1 MSSGLA
7 GRLAEAGMS
16 DAEAVR
22 KQTLFEQAER
32 ALDGGKAVRTGASRR
47 WFVPGRI
54 EIFGK
59 HTDYAGGRSLVR
71 ALERGL
77 CVVAAA
83 RDDALLRVTD
93 AATGA
98 TTRIPLTPDA
108 ADEGGWTLYP
118 GTVARRVAHDFP
130 GPLFGAD
137 IVLASDLPRAAG
149 LSSSSAVIVALF
161 TVLAWR
167 NRLKEHSKWRATIRS
182 REDLAG
188 YLGAVEGGRDFG
200 PLAGGAG
207 VGTFG
212 GSEDHAAI
220 FCSRPGHA
228 GLFSFCPVRLESEIR
243 LPVLTE
249 SE

>member
-59 HTDYAGGRSLVR
+59 HTEYAGGRSLVR

-98 TTRIPLTPDA
+98 TTRMSPSCWPGVGWSGPVATFA
-108 ADEGGWTLYP
+108 SAGGW
-118 GTVARRVAHDFP
+118 
-130 GPLFGAD
+130 
-137 IVLASDLPRAAG
+137 
-149 LSSSSAVIVALF
+149 
-161 TVLAWR
+161 
-167 NRLKEHSKWRATIRS
+167 S
-182 REDLAG
+182 R
-188 YLGAVEGGRDFG
+188 
-200 PLAGGAG
+200 
-207 VGTFG
+207 
-212 GSEDHAAI
+212 
-220 FCSRPGHA
+220 SRPGRRSSA
-228 GLFSFCPVRLESEIR
+228 GM
-243 LPVLTE
+243 
-249 SE
+249 